1 MLISNINAINQAE
14 IIVVKC
20 LIQENNKV
28 AWVSVEPANPL
39 IRCQL
44 YDHRRPYNDAPTHSA
59 TLPTISRKVY

>member
-14 IIVVKC
+14 MIVVKC
-20 LIQENNKV
+20 LIQGHNKV

-44 YDHRRPYNDAPTHSA
+44 YDHRRP
-59 TLPTISRKVY
+59 